1 MEPTMK
7 SLRYSLATLALIGT
21 THAAVAADNLEIIV
35 PFAAGGATDI
45 VARSFEPTFSQ
56 QLGVTSV
63 VRNVAGASAT
73 VGTAEVANSEGNPN
87 IIGYEPAGALSI
99 QPSLKKLPYGPDSFT
114 YICRTVS
121 NPMFLMVSK
130 SSDITSFKQLVE
142 ESQDQPFL
150 YGSSGP
156 GTLPHLAMAATVVN
170 SDLKAEHVPYSGSG
184 PAMNALAGNEI
195 QIMADTETILENYD
209 LRPLAVFADHR
220 VEGYDDVPTVE
231 ELGLPALD
239 FAVWQGVVAPKGISD
254 ERAQQYAEACK
265 VTVESDKF
273 KSFADKAKAGIA
285 YLGPDDFKAF
295 VQKRFE
301 TNKQVLEDAG
311 LAP

>member
-1 MEPTMK
+1 MT
-7 SLRYSLATLALIGT
+7 SLRYLLAALALVGVSQS
-21 THAAVAADNLEIIV
+21 AVAADNLEIIV

-73 VGTAEVANSEGNPN
+73 VGTAEVANNEGNPN

-99 QPSLKKLPYGPDSFT
+99 QPSLKELPYGPGSFT
-114 YICRTVS
+114 YVCRTTS

-130 SSDITSFKQLVE
+130 SSDIQSFKDLVAT
-142 ESQDQPFL
+142 SKQQPLL

-170 SDLKAEHVPYSGSG
+170 SDLKAEHIPYSGSG

-231 ELGLPALD
+231 ELGLPELD

-254 ERAQQYAEACK
+254 ERTQQYAEACK
-265 VTVESDKF
+265 ATVESDKF
-273 KSFADKAKAGIA
+273 KTFAEKAKAGIA

-301 TNKQVLEDAG
+301 TNKQVLKDAG
-311 LAP
+311 LTQ

>member
-1 MEPTMK
+1 MQ
-7 SLRYSLATLALIGT
+7 SLRYTLAAFALAGV
-21 THAAVAADNLEIIV
+21 THSAMAADTLDIVV

-73 VGTAEVANSEGNPN
+73 VGTAEVAKSEGNPN

-99 QPSLKKLPYGPDSFT
+99 QPSLKNLPYGPESFT

-130 SSDITSFKQLVE
+130 SSDIESFQQLVDA
-142 ESQDQPFL
+142 SQEQPFL

-209 LRPLAVFADHR
+209 LRPLAVFAENR
-220 VEGYDDVPTVE
+220 VEGYPDVPTIK
-231 ELGLPALD
+231 ELGLPELD
-239 FAVWQGVVAPKGISD
+239 FAVWQGVVAPKGISE
-254 ERAQQYAEACK
+254 ERTQQYADACK
-265 VTVESDKF
+265 ATVESEKF
-273 KSFADKAKAGIA
+273 KTFADKAKAGIA

-295 VQKRFE
+295 VQQRFE
-301 TNKQVLEDAG
+301 ANKQVLKDVG
-311 LAP
+311 LAQ

>member
-1 MEPTMK
+1 MT
-7 SLRYSLATLALIGT
+7 SLRYSLAALALIGA
-21 THAAVAADNLEIIV
+21 THSAVAADNLNIIV

-45 VARSFEPTFSQ
+45 VARSFEPIFSQ

-130 SSDITSFKQLVE
+130 SSDIESFKQLVE
-142 ESQDQPFL
+142 ESQEYPFL

-156 GTLPHLAMAATVVN
+156 GTLPHLAMAALTVN

-209 LRPLAVFADHR
+209 LRPLAVFAESR
-220 VEGYDDVPTVE
+220 VEGYPDVPTMK
-231 ELGLPALD
+231 ELGLAEMD
-239 FAVWQGVVAPKGISD
+239 FAVWQGVVAPKGISE
-254 ERAQQYAEACK
+254 ERTQQYAEACK
-265 VTVESDKF
+265 ATVESDKF
-273 KSFADKAKAGIA
+273 KSFADKAKADIA
-285 YLGPDDFKAF
+285 YLGPDEFKAF
-295 VQKRFE
+295 VQKRFAA
-301 TNKQVLEDAG
+301 NKQVLKDAG
-311 LAP
+311 LTP

>member
-1 MEPTMK
+1 MR
-7 SLRYSLATLALIGT
+7 SVFRRFRSATKNGANHDNIALFAGRPC
-21 THAAVAADNLEIIV
+21 ADWRN
-35 PFAAGGATDI
+35 PFGDG
-45 VARSFEPTFSQ
+45 RRSSGSFEPIFSQ
-56 QLGVTSV
+56 RLGVTSV

-130 SSDITSFKQLVE
+130 SSDIESFKQLVE
-142 ESQDQPFL
+142 ESQEYPFL

-156 GTLPHLAMAATVVN
+156 GTLPHLAMAALTVN

-209 LRPLAVFADHR
+209 LRPLAVFAENR
-220 VEGYDDVPTVE
+220 VEGYPDVPTMQ
-231 ELGLPALD
+231 ELGLAEMD
-239 FAVWQGVVAPKGISD
+239 FAVWQGVVAPKGISE
-254 ERAQQYAEACK
+254 ERTQQYAEACK
-265 VTVESDKF
+265 ATVESDKF
-273 KSFADKAKAGIA
+273 KSFADKAKADIA
-285 YLGPDDFKAF
+285 YLGPDEFKAF
-295 VQKRFE
+295 VQKRFAA
-301 TNKQVLEDAG
+301 NKQVLKDAG
-311 LAP
+311 LTP